1 MKTEVI
7 MKRELFGHEISQ
19 KSKSEFLSA
28 TDLVRAGNIFRKNNN
43 IIDFNLSQWLNNQ
56 TTKDFIQALEEK
68 YKTTILIKDRG
79 RNANT
84 WVHPFLFIDIAL
96 AISPQLKI
104 ETYEWL
110 YDYLL
115 HYRNS
120 SGDSFKKM
128 SGALYNKFSNKRD
141 FQKYIKEVSNKIKKA
156 CNVETWDDWQKA
168 TQETLLKR
176 DKIHENIALLCDILP
191 VNEAVRIGIKKENE
205 DEKIYKR

>member
-7 MKRELFGHEISQ
+7 MKRKLFGVEIKQ

-28 TDLVRAGNIFRKNNN
+28 TDLVRAGNKWRKLNGL
-43 IIDFNLSQWLNNQ
+43 IDFNLSQWLSKESTKEFVSALTLKNGNNP
-56 TTKDFIQALEEK
+56 I
-68 YKTTILIKDRG
+68 IKGRG
-79 RNANT
+79 RNSNT

-115 HYRNS
+115 YYRNS

-128 SGALYNKFSNKRD
+128 SGALYNKYPNKRE
-141 FQKYIKEVSNKIKKA
+141 FPTFIKEVSNKIKLE
-156 CNVETWDDWQKA
+156 CGINNWDDWQKA
-168 TQETLLKR
+168 DQQILKKR
-176 DKIHENIALLCDILP
+176 DRIHENISLLADILP
-191 VNEAVRIGIKKENE
+191 VDEAVRLG
-205 DEKIYKR
+205 IYKSKN

>member
-7 MKRELFGHEISQ
+7 MKRELFGVEISQ

-28 TDLVRAGNIFRKNNN
+28 TDLVKAGNKWRRANNLT
-43 IIDFNLSQWLNNQ
+43 DFNLSQWLSKE
-56 TTKDFIQALEEK
+56 TTKEFINELTFK
-68 YKTTILIKDRG
+68 YGKCLIKGRG
-79 RNANT
+79 RVANT

-96 AISPQLKI
+96 AISPKLKI

-115 HYRNS
+115 HYRNT

-128 SGALYNKFSNKRD
+128 SGALYHNCSNKRE
-141 FQKYIKEVSNKIKKA
+141 FQEIIKDTSRKIKKA
-156 CNVETWDDWQKA
+156 CNINDWEDWQKA
-168 TQETLLKR
+168 SQNTLEKR

-191 VNEAVRIGIKKENE
+191 LEEAVRIGILKTN
-205 DEKIYKR
+205 